1 MTVLNEQP
9 AGPADRWDIGGIV
22 TLAMMP
28 DRWDILGD
36 PGPVRV
42 SPSLRPIGRIP
53 QPAVGC
59 SSRGLQTC
67 AWGAARATGIE
78 SNGEVV
84 SGRLIAAPRNGVMA
98 DAGGRFSRARRPPA
112 DDHPR

>member
-1 MTVLNEQP
+1 MVVRKGRAEWLCWMTAP
-9 AGPADRWDIGGIV
+9 AGPADRWDIGEIV

-67 AWGAARATGIE
+67 AWGAARATGTE
-78 SNGEVV
+78 QRGSRE
-84 SGRLIAAPRNGVMA
+84 RAADRCATKWG
-98 DAGGRFSRARRPPA
+98 
-112 DDHPR
+112 

>member
-1 MTVLNEQP
+1 MAVLTAP
-9 AGPADRWDIGGIV
+9 AGPADRPIV

-59 SSRGLQTC
+59 SSGGLQTC
-67 AWGAARATGIE
+67 AWGAACAMGTE

-98 DAGGRFSRARRPPA
+98 DAAGKFSRARRPPA